1 MSLLNKIKLNYNLK
15 LFQDYIK
22 DQKFEEAY
30 SLIKDVKKKDETNFF
45 LLLRNSQKLLDNL
58 PPDFYKTKII

>member
-30 SLIKDVKKKDETNFF
+30 SLIQDVKKKR
-45 LLLRNSQKLLDNL
+45 RN
-58 PPDFYKTKII
+58 